1 MTKGRLLF
9 TVLTA
14 GIFIGC
20 TNPFAGRSDA
30 PGSDSTVR
38 LDSLLPQKLTE
49 PAYTPTDSL
58 RKQLGGPLFEAPDP
72 DDSITLL
79 EIKRNIYAGDTTLC
93 YRYIEHNRAHPVYRW
108 FENDSLK
115 RPSRK
120 SKRSTS
126 RTFQTS
132 HCRTEREPQTCIT
145 GRHRLRR
152 LDCLPRLLDPCVQ
165 ISRPSRLLHRFPE
178 PTNRILADCRFIL
191 HPFRRVDMRTPHHA
205 GAQSR
210 HFGQFPHPYRRRAD
224 RLPPGGR
231 AVRSIQKNRQQPIT
245 LLRHSRYPCAHI
257 RHDPLRHHFP
267 TNRRRVRKNYRRI
280 DTLLT
285 I

>member
-38 LDSLLPQKLTE
+38 LDSLLPQELTE

-79 EIKRNIYAGDTTLC
+79 EIERNIYAGDTTLC

-115 RPSRK
+115 GS
-120 SKRSTS
+120 
-126 RTFQTS
+126 
-132 HCRTEREPQTCIT
+132 
-145 GRHRLRR
+145 
-152 LDCLPRLLDPCVQ
+152 
-165 ISRPSRLLHRFPE
+165 FPE
-178 PTNRILADCRFIL
+178 ITVLHQQDLPDLSPPHRTRTADL
-191 HPFRRVDMRTPHHA
+191 H
-205 GAQSR
+205 
-210 HFGQFPHPYRRRAD
+210 YRPASI
-224 RLPPGGR
+224 PP
-231 AVRSIQKNRQQPIT
+231 
-245 LLRHSRYPCAHI
+245 L
-257 RHDPLRHHFP
+257 
-267 TNRRRVRKNYRRI
+267 
-280 DTLLT
+280 
-285 I
+285 

>member
-79 EIKRNIYAGDTTLC
+79 EIERNIYAGDTTLC

-115 RPSRK
+115 RLLPGSQSAPPAEPSGRLPATPNANHK
-120 SKRSTS
+120 PALPAGIDSTAWAAC
-126 RTFQTS
+126 RGFWIPVYKYPDRQGFYIDFPNR
-132 HCRTEREPQTCIT
+132 RTELWQIADSTYTHFDGSTCERRTMQELKADTSGNFRIRIGDEQIDFRLVDERCALYRKTVNNQLPCYVIPVTHVRMFDMIRYATTTRQTVDGFEKIT
-145 GRHRLRR
+145 
-152 LDCLPRLLDPCVQ
+152 
-165 ISRPSRLLHRFPE
+165 E
-178 PTNRILADCRFIL
+178 E
-191 HPFRRVDMRTPHHA
+191 
-205 GAQSR
+205 
-210 HFGQFPHPYRRRAD
+210 
-224 RLPPGGR
+224 
-231 AVRSIQKNRQQPIT
+231 
-245 LLRHSRYPCAHI
+245 
-257 RHDPLRHHFP
+257 
-267 TNRRRVRKNYRRI
+267 
-280 DTLLT
+280 
-285 I
+285 

>member
-79 EIKRNIYAGDTTLC
+79 EIERNIYAGDTTLC
-93 YRYIEHNRAHPVYRW
+93 NRYIEHNRA
-108 FENDSLK
+108 
-115 RPSRK
+115 
-120 SKRSTS
+120 
-126 RTFQTS
+126 
-132 HCRTEREPQTCIT
+132 RTEREPQTCIT
-145 GRHRLRR
+145 GRHRLHRFDR
-152 LDCLPRLLDPCVQ
+152 LPRLLDPCLQ

-178 PTNRILADCRFIL
+178 PTNRILADCRFNL
-191 HPFRRVDMRTPHHA
+191 HPF
-205 GAQSR
+205 
-210 HFGQFPHPYRRRAD
+210 
-224 RLPPGGR
+224 
-231 AVRSIQKNRQQPIT
+231 
-245 LLRHSRYPCAHI
+245 
-257 RHDPLRHHFP
+257 
-267 TNRRRVRKNYRRI
+267 
-280 DTLLT
+280 
-285 I
+285 